1 VTNKEERGIII
12 RVYSHLHISKE
23 QVDMP
28 QLEDI
33 GTILLAIVAFIS
45 AFTAALWASLVIWTF
60 RDMRLRSRDIFAQ
73 LLASLVV
80 LIFGPLG
87 MLIYLILRPQETLSE
102 AYARTLEEEALLQ
115 DITEAKPVC
124 PECKHRIEPD
134 FIICPACHTELRK
147 ACPHCGRLMLMR
159 WDICPY
165 CAEPYPLPPEPEWR
179 PDGST
184 SSPRWFVEGLADVE
198 LELELEAE
206 PELEAEYGLEAL
218 PNLEVESDTEIEP
231 TE

>member
-1 VTNKEERGIII
+1 
-12 RVYSHLHISKE
+12 
-23 QVDMP
+23 MP

-33 GTILLAIVAFIS
+33 GTILLAIVAFVS
-45 AFTAALWASLVIWTF
+45 AFSAALWASLVIWTF
-60 RDMRLRSRDIFAQ
+60 RDMRVRSRDIFAQ

-87 MLIYLILRPQETLSE
+87 LLIYVILRPQETLSE

-115 DITEAKPVC
+115 DISEEKPVC

-147 ACPHCGRLMLMR
+147 ACPHCGRLSLMR

-165 CAEPYPLPPEPEWR
+165 CAEPYPLPPEPE
-179 PDGST
+179 PV
-184 SSPRWFVEGLADVE
+184 PELAEGLAETE
-198 LELELEAE
+198 LKLEAE
-206 PELEAEYGLEAL
+206 PEVGEDFQMEVDAEVGAEYDLETLRDLRMESKA
-218 PNLEVESDTEIEP
+218 EVELTE
-231 TE
+231 

>member
-1 VTNKEERGIII
+1 M
-12 RVYSHLHISKE
+12 
-23 QVDMP
+23 DMP

-33 GTILLAIVAFIS
+33 GKILLAIVAFIS
-45 AFTAALWASLVIWTF
+45 AFTAAFWMSLIIWTF

-87 MLIYLILRPQETLSE
+87 LLIYLILRPQETLSE

-115 DITEAKPVC
+115 NITEEQPVC
-124 PECKHRIEPD
+124 PECKQRIEPD

-147 ACPHCGRLMLMR
+147 ACPSCGRLMLMR

-165 CAEPYPLPPEPEWR
+165 CAEPYPLPPEPEL
-179 PDGST
+179 
-184 SSPRWFVEGLADVE
+184 VEAELD
-198 LELELEAE
+198 LELEVEPDAEAEFDLEAVLDLGGKSSSTE
-206 PELEAEYGLEAL
+206 EDA
-218 PNLEVESDTEIEP
+218 EVESAD
-231 TE
+231 

>member
-1 VTNKEERGIII
+1 MDI
-12 RVYSHLHISKE
+12 
-23 QVDMP
+23 P
-28 QLEDI
+28 QLESI

-45 AFTAALWASLVIWTF
+45 AFTAAFWASLVIWTF

-102 AYARTLEEEALLQ
+102 GYARTLEEEALLQ
-115 DITEAKPVC
+115 DISEERPVC

-134 FIICPACHTELRK
+134 FILCPACHTELRK

-159 WDICPY
+159 WEICPY
-165 CAEPYPLPPEPEWR
+165 CAELYPLPPEPERR
-179 PDGST
+179 PEAASLT
-184 SSPRWFVEGLADVE
+184 VEGLVEAGLDLEPEAE
-198 LELELEAE
+198 LEEAGSEVEAE
-206 PELEAEYGLEAL
+206 PDAGAEFDLETVPA
-218 PNLEVESDTEIEP
+218 LEVESETEAELA
-231 TE
+231 E

>member
-1 VTNKEERGIII
+1 M
-12 RVYSHLHISKE
+12 
-23 QVDMP
+23 DMP

-33 GTILLAIVAFIS
+33 GKILLAIVAFIS
-45 AFTAALWASLVIWTF
+45 AFTAAFWMSLIIWTF

-115 DITEAKPVC
+115 DITEEQPVC
-124 PECKHRIEPD
+124 PECKRRIEPD

-147 ACPHCGRLMLMR
+147 ACPNCGRLMLMR
-159 WDICPY
+159 WEICPY
-165 CAEPYPLPPEPEWR
+165 CAEPYPLPPEPER
-179 PDGST
+179 CPEL
-184 SSPRWFVEGLADVE
+184 VEGLVE
-198 LELELEAE
+198 PELDLEPEAE
-206 PELEAEYGLEAL
+206 PDAAAEFDLEAVLD
-218 PNLEVESDTEIEP
+218 LEVESDAEVESAD
-231 TE
+231 

>member
-1 VTNKEERGIII
+1 
-12 RVYSHLHISKE
+12 
-23 QVDMP
+23 MP

-45 AFTAALWASLVIWTF
+45 AFTAAFWASLVIWTF

-87 MLIYLILRPQETLSE
+87 LLIYLILRPQETLSD

-115 DITEAKPVC
+115 DISEERPVC

-134 FIICPACHTELRK
+134 FIICPACRTELRK
-147 ACPHCGRLMLMR
+147 ACPNCGRLMLMR
-159 WDICPY
+159 WEVCPY
-165 CAEPYPLPPEPEWR
+165 CAEPYPLPPEPER
-179 PDGST
+179 
-184 SSPRWFVEGLADVE
+184 SPEVASLTVEEVTEAELDLEPEVE
-198 LELELEAE
+198 PGVEAEFDLEAE
-206 PELEAEYGLEAL
+206 PDAGAEHD
-218 PNLEVESDTEIEP
+218 LEVVSEAEIEP
-231 TE
+231 DEEDGSTWPVD

>member
-1 VTNKEERGIII
+1 
-12 RVYSHLHISKE
+12 
-23 QVDMP
+23 MP

-33 GTILLAIVAFIS
+33 GKILLAAVAFIS
-45 AFTAALWASLVIWTF
+45 AFTVAFWVSLVIWTF

-115 DITEAKPVC
+115 DITEEQPVC

-159 WDICPY
+159 WGICPY
-165 CAEPYPLPPEPEWR
+165 CGELYPLPPQPE
-179 PDGST
+179 
-184 SSPRWFVEGLADVE
+184 LAETTLD
-198 LELELEAE
+198 LELEAE
-206 PELEAEYGLEAL
+206 PDAGAEFELEAERDLEA
-218 PNLEVESDTEIEP
+218 ESDVEIESA
-231 TE
+231 EWEAGVNKGAKVDDRHRN

>member
-1 VTNKEERGIII
+1 
-12 RVYSHLHISKE
+12 
-23 QVDMP
+23 MP

-33 GTILLAIVAFIS
+33 GKILLAAVAFIS
-45 AFTAALWASLVIWTF
+45 AFTVAFWVSLVIWTF

-115 DITEAKPVC
+115 DITEEQPVC

-159 WDICPY
+159 WGICPY
-165 CAEPYPLPPEPEWR
+165 CGELYPLPPQPE
-179 PDGST
+179 
-184 SSPRWFVEGLADVE
+184 LAETTLD
-198 LELELEAE
+198 LELEAE
-206 PELEAEYGLEAL
+206 PDAGAEFELEAERDLEAES
-218 PNLEVESDTEIEP
+218 EVEIESA
-231 TE
+231 EWEAGVNKGAKVDDRHRN

>member
-1 VTNKEERGIII
+1 
-12 RVYSHLHISKE
+12 
-23 QVDMP
+23 MP

-45 AFTAALWASLVIWTF
+45 AFTAALWMALVIWTF
-60 RDMRLRSRDIFAQ
+60 RDMHLRSRDIFAQ

-115 DITEAKPVC
+115 DISEEKPVC

-134 FIICPACHTELRK
+134 FIICPACHAELRK

-159 WDICPY
+159 WGICPY
-165 CAEPYPLPPEPEWR
+165 CAEPYPLPPEPELAEAE
-179 PDGST
+179 PE
-184 SSPRWFVEGLADVE
+184 PELKVEPE
-198 LELELEAE
+198 LELEVKSELEAE
-206 PELEAEYGLEAL
+206 PDVETQIDLGAES
-218 PNLEVESDTEIEP
+218 EVEIEP
-231 TE
+231 TEQEASKWPLN

>member
-1 VTNKEERGIII
+1 
-12 RVYSHLHISKE
+12 
-23 QVDMP
+23 MP

-33 GTILLAIVAFIS
+33 GTALLAIIAFIS
-45 AFTAALWASLVIWTF
+45 AFTAALWMSLVIWTF

-87 MLIYLILRPQETLSE
+87 LLIYIILRPQETLAE
-102 AYARTLEEEALLQ
+102 AYARTLEEEALLH
-115 DITEAKPVC
+115 DITEEQPVC

-147 ACPHCGRLMLMR
+147 ACAHCGRLSLIR

-165 CAEPYPLPPEPEWR
+165 CAEPFPLPLEPEL
-179 PDGST
+179 T
-184 SSPRWFVEGLADVE
+184 EAE
-198 LELELEAE
+198 LEVEPEAE
-206 PELEAEYGLEAL
+206 PD
-218 PNLEVESDTEIEP
+218 LEVESDTEVESAD
-231 TE
+231 

>member
-1 VTNKEERGIII
+1 MDI
-12 RVYSHLHISKE
+12 
-23 QVDMP
+23 P

-33 GTILLAIVAFIS
+33 GKILLAIVAFIS
-45 AFTAALWASLVIWTF
+45 AFTAAFWMSLIIWTF

-73 LLASLVV
+73 LLATLVV

-87 MLIYLILRPQETLSE
+87 LLIYLILRPQETLSE

-115 DITEAKPVC
+115 DITQEQPVC
-124 PECKHRIEPD
+124 PECKRRIEPD

-165 CAEPYPLPPEPEWR
+165 CTEPFPLPPQPE
-179 PDGST
+179 
-184 SSPRWFVEGLADVE
+184 LAEAE
-198 LELELEAE
+198 LDLELEAE
-206 PELEAEYGLEAL
+206 PDAGAEFDLGAVLDLGGKSREDLL
-218 PNLEVESDTEIEP
+218 PSTESDAEVESAD
-231 TE
+231 

>member
-1 VTNKEERGIII
+1 
-12 RVYSHLHISKE
+12 
-23 QVDMP
+23 MP

-33 GTILLAIVAFIS
+33 GKILLAAVAFIS
-45 AFTAALWASLVIWTF
+45 AFTAAFWVSLVIWTF

-115 DITEAKPVC
+115 DITEEQPVC

-159 WDICPY
+159 WEICPY
-165 CAEPYPLPPEPEWR
+165 CGELYPLPPQPE
-179 PDGST
+179 
-184 SSPRWFVEGLADVE
+184 LAETTLD
-198 LELELEAE
+198 LELEAE
-206 PELEAEYGLEAL
+206 PDAGAEFELEAERDLEA
-218 PNLEVESDTEIEP
+218 ESDVEIESA
-231 TE
+231 EWEAGVNKGAKVDDRHRN

>member
-1 VTNKEERGIII
+1 
-12 RVYSHLHISKE
+12 
-23 QVDMP
+23 MP
-28 QLEDI
+28 KLEDI
-33 GTILLAIVAFIS
+33 GTILLAIVAFVS
-45 AFTAALWASLVIWTF
+45 AFIVAFWMSLVIWTF

-87 MLIYLILRPQETLSE
+87 LLIYLILRPQETLEE

-115 DITEAKPVC
+115 DITEEKPVC

-147 ACPHCGRLMLMR
+147 ACPHCGRLSLLR

-165 CAEPYPLPPEPEWR
+165 CGEPFPSPPEPELIEA
-179 PDGST
+179 P
-184 SSPRWFVEGLADVE
+184 LK
-198 LELELEAE
+198 LEAE
-206 PELEAEYGLEAL
+206 PSLGEELA
-218 PNLEVESDTEIEP
+218 LEVESEAETEVP
-231 TE
+231 G

>member
-1 VTNKEERGIII
+1 
-12 RVYSHLHISKE
+12 
-23 QVDMP
+23 MP

-45 AFTAALWASLVIWTF
+45 AFTAAFWASLVIWTF

-87 MLIYLILRPQETLSE
+87 LLIYLILRPQETLSE

-115 DITEAKPVC
+115 DITEEQPVC

-147 ACPHCGRLMLMR
+147 ACPHCGRLSLMR
-159 WDICPY
+159 WEVCPY
-165 CAEPYPLPPEPEWR
+165 CAEPYPLPPEPE
-179 PDGST
+179 
-184 SSPRWFVEGLADVE
+184 LAEAE
-198 LELELEAE
+198 LDAGADFELEAV
-206 PELEAEYGLEAL
+206 PD
-218 PNLEVESDTEIEP
+218 LEVEPEAEIEP

>member
-1 VTNKEERGIII
+1 MDI
-12 RVYSHLHISKE
+12 
-23 QVDMP
+23 P
-28 QLEDI
+28 QLESI
-33 GTILLAIVAFIS
+33 GTILLAVVAFIS
-45 AFTAALWASLVIWTF
+45 AFTAAFWASLVIWTF

-115 DITEAKPVC
+115 DITEERPVC
-124 PECKHRIEPD
+124 PECKHRLEPD

-159 WDICPY
+159 WEICPY
-165 CAEPYPLPPEPEWR
+165 CTEPYPLPPQPE
-179 PDGST
+179 
-184 SSPRWFVEGLADVE
+184 RWPELVEGLVE
-198 LELELEAE
+198 PELDLELEAE
-206 PELEAEYGLEAL
+206 PGVEFEPEAEPDVGAEFDLEAL
-218 PNLEVESDTEIEP
+218 PDLGGKSSSTESEAEIEP

>member
-1 VTNKEERGIII
+1 MDI
-12 RVYSHLHISKE
+12 
-23 QVDMP
+23 P
-28 QLEDI
+28 QLEAI
-33 GTILLAIVAFIS
+33 GTILLTIVAFIS
-45 AFTAALWASLVIWTF
+45 AFTAALWMALVIWTF

-134 FIICPACHTELRK
+134 FISCPACHTELRK

-159 WDICPY
+159 LEICPY
-165 CAEPYPLPPEPEWR
+165 CAEPYPLPPEPE
-179 PDGST
+179 
-184 SSPRWFVEGLADVE
+184 RWPEAASLTVEGLVEVE
-198 LELELEAE
+198 LELDLEAE
-206 PELEAEYGLEAL
+206 PDAAAEFDLEAVLDLDGKSSSTESDA
-218 PNLEVESDTEIEP
+218 EVESAD
-231 TE
+231 

>member
-1 VTNKEERGIII
+1 
-12 RVYSHLHISKE
+12 
-23 QVDMP
+23 MP

-33 GTILLAIVAFIS
+33 GKILLAAVAFIS
-45 AFTAALWASLVIWTF
+45 AFTVAFWVSLVIWTF

-115 DITEAKPVC
+115 DITEEQPVC

-159 WDICPY
+159 WEICPY
-165 CAEPYPLPPEPEWR
+165 CGELYPLPPQPE
-179 PDGST
+179 
-184 SSPRWFVEGLADVE
+184 LAETTLD
-198 LELELEAE
+198 LELEAE
-206 PELEAEYGLEAL
+206 PDAGAEFELEAERDLEA
-218 PNLEVESDTEIEP
+218 ESDVEIESA
-231 TE
+231 EWEAGVNKGAKVDDRHRN

>member
-1 VTNKEERGIII
+1 
-12 RVYSHLHISKE
+12 
-23 QVDMP
+23 MP
-28 QLEDI
+28 QLGDI

-45 AFTAALWASLVIWTF
+45 AFTVAFWMSLVIWTF

-87 MLIYLILRPQETLSE
+87 MLIYLILRPQETLAE

-115 DITEAKPVC
+115 DITKEQPVC

-159 WDICPY
+159 WEVCPY
-165 CAEPYPLPPEPEWR
+165 CAEPYPLPPEPVFEDELDLELESE
-179 PDGST
+179 PSLE
-184 SSPRWFVEGLADVE
+184 PE
-198 LELELEAE
+198 LELEVE
-206 PELEAEYGLEAL
+206 PDVVTEFDMDTGTDSDEESQEDLR
-218 PNLEVESDTEIEP
+218 PSTESDAGVEAVA
-231 TE
+231 

>member
-1 VTNKEERGIII
+1 VTKREERGIILLAI
-12 RVYSHLHISKE
+12 NILWRSKL
-23 QVDMP
+23 DMP
-28 QLEDI
+28 QLENV

-45 AFTAALWASLVIWTF
+45 AFTAAFWASLVIWTF

-87 MLIYLILRPQETLSE
+87 LLIYLILRPQETLAE
-102 AYARTLEEEALLQ
+102 GYARTLEEEALLQ
-115 DITEAKPVC
+115 DITGEQPVC

-159 WDICPY
+159 WEICPY
-165 CAEPYPLPPEPEWR
+165 CAEPYPLPPQPER
-179 PDGST
+179 CPELA
-184 SSPRWFVEGLADVE
+184 EGLAEAELDLE
-198 LELELEAE
+198 LEAEPDLEAKFELEAE
-206 PELEAEYGLEAL
+206 PELEVESEA
-218 PNLEVESDTEIEP
+218 EVESAEGN
-231 TE
+231 

>member
-1 VTNKEERGIII
+1 
-12 RVYSHLHISKE
+12 
-23 QVDMP
+23 MP

-45 AFTAALWASLVIWTF
+45 AFTAAFWVSLVIWTF

-115 DITEAKPVC
+115 DITEEQPVC
-124 PECKHRIEPD
+124 PECRHRIEPD

-147 ACPHCGRLMLMR
+147 ACPNCGRLSLIR
-159 WDICPY
+159 WKICPY
-165 CAEPYPLPPEPEWR
+165 CAEPYPLPPEPERR
-179 PDGST
+179 PEL
-184 SSPRWFVEGLADVE
+184 VEGLTEAE
-198 LELELEAE
+198 LDIELEAE
-206 PELEAEYGLEAL
+206 SGAGAEPGAGTESDLEVL
-218 PNLEVESDTEIEP
+218 PDLEVESEAEIEL